1 MDPIPQRE
9 VTLLLQRAQSGDI
22 AAQAE
27 LVPLIYDELLAL
39 ARSNL
44 AGHRAAHT
52 LNSTALVHECWM
64 RLQALGG
71 GSSENRRQYLAL
83 ASKVMR
89 SVLVDHAR
97 ARGAVKRGGNA
108 LRLTLAED
116 LAATDDQAL
125 DLLDLDAALTALS
138 AEDGEL
144 ARMVELRY
152 FAGLSNVEVAELL
165 GASLRTVERGIQV
178 AKLWLHDRLG

>member
-1 MDPIPQRE
+1 MEPLPQRDI
-9 VTLLLQRAQSGDI
+9 TLLLQRARSGDTD
-22 AAQAE
+22 ARTE
-27 LVPLIYDELLAL
+27 LVPLIYAELRAL

-52 LNSTALVHECWM
+52 LSSTALVHECWL
-64 RLQALGG
+64 RLHVMGG
-71 GSSENRRQYLAL
+71 GSPENRRQYLAL
-83 ASKVMR
+83 ASTVMR

-97 ARGAVKRGGNA
+97 ARGAAKRGGNA

-116 LAATDDQAL
+116 LAASEDQAL
-125 DLLDLDAALTALS
+125 DLLDLDAALDALS
-138 AEDGEL
+138 SEDEEL

-152 FAGLSNVEVAELL
+152 FAGLSNAEVADLL